1 MAKKKTF
8 DDLIQMEMGTIQ
20 SEIDKLQR
28 EQNKISKR
36 IKALEI
42 QDDRL
47 WRKAGRLTISLE
59 TAKKDSAKLKRMAW
73 KSDNPNV
80 VDIRDQLLLVAK
92 KLQDTKQTAEGG

>member
-8 DDLIQMEMGTIQ
+8 DDLVQIEMDTIQ

-28 EQNKISKR
+28 EQDKISKR
-36 IKALEI
+36 IKDLEI

-47 WRKAGRLTISLE
+47 WRKAGRLTTSLG
-59 TAKKDSAKLKRMAW
+59 TAKKESAKLKRMAW

-80 VDIRDQLLLVAK
+80 ADLRDQLLLAAK
-92 KLQDTKQTAEGG
+92 NLQDSKQTAEGG